1 MFSQDFKEF
10 KSSHSNKFW
19 EKVKISQSC
28 QKKGSLLIRLCKVA
42 VSKSTGQTLI
52 NSSGWKILQQYYG
65 SFKKDM

>member
-10 KSSHSNKFW
+10 KSSHSNKF
-19 EKVKISQSC
+19 C